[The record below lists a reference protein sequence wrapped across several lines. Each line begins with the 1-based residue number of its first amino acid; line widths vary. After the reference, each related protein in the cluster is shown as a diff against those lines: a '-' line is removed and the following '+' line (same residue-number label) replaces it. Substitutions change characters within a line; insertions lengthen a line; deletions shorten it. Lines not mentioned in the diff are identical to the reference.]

1 MRIYGITHQRGMPNR
16 QKGRT
21 KAGYDRIVN
30 EQQEQGKIPVKAL
43 SPLKQV
49 LRKDVEPIILVPEFW
64 FSFQCWFWSSIRGML
79 RMTLPS
85 IGFLVPNNSVSSE
98 YY

>member
-30 EQQEQGKIPVKAL
+30 EQQEQGKYL
-43 SPLKQV
+43 SKH
-49 LRKDVEPIILVPEFW
+49 
-64 FSFQCWFWSSIRGML
+64 
-79 RMTLPS
+79 
-85 IGFLVPNNSVSSE
+85 
-98 YY
+98 